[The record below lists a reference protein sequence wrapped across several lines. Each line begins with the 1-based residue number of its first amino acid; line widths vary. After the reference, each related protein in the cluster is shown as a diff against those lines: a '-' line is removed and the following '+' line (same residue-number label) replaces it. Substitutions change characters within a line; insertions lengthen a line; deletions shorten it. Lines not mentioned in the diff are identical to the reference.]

1 MTDLSPSQARS
12 MRAFLDSLV
21 RSARRFGGWRPDG
34 SGGDRVVPGQ
44 HAVEQLEL
52 SARRLLSERA
62 HAAGTALPASFIQGY
77 SSLPDAQR
85 EEMLTVL
92 AEAFGPDE
100 AALRR
105 ACEAYL
111 DNPGPEAANRLA
123 SLSEA
128 PRQELFR
135 RINQAPL
142 GTAALVR
149 LREDVLDVLPRR
161 PDLKQLDDDLLH
173 LFRSWFNRGFLVMRR
188 IDWSSPADLLEKIIR
203 YEAVHSIESWRDLRE
218 RLAPAD
224 RRCYAF
230 FHPALL
236 DEPLIFIEVALTP
249 AIVPSIQTILAP
261 DRDVIPPGAARAAM
275 FYSISNCQRGLQG
288 VSFGHHLIQQVV
300 EDLLRELPNLSQF
313 VTLSPVPGFGAWVR
327 EQAAAGREEAVE
339 ALAEAT
345 GGQVPADSRVLP
357 LAVDYFT
364 HAKDRKGRP
373 RDPVARFHLG
383 NGARLER
390 LCPAGDVSAHGLGA
404 SLGLMVNY
412 LYDLSTL
419 EANRDSFIA
428 DGTVTWGAPAK
439 ASARQASQM
448 ELTRV

>member
-1 MTDLSPSQARS
+1 M
-12 MRAFLDSLV
+12 
-21 RSARRFGGWRPDG
+21 
-34 SGGDRVVPGQ
+34 
-44 HAVEQLEL
+44 
-52 SARRLLSERA
+52 
-62 HAAGTALPASFIQGY
+62 
-77 SSLPDAQR
+77 
-85 EEMLTVL
+85 
-92 AEAFGPDE
+92 
-100 AALRR
+100 
-105 ACEAYL
+105 
-111 DNPGPEAANRLA
+111 
-123 SLSEA
+123 
-128 PRQELFR
+128 
-135 RINQAPL
+135 
-142 GTAALVR
+142 
-149 LREDVLDVLPRR
+149 
-161 PDLKQLDDDLLH
+161 
-173 LFRSWFNRGFLVMRR
+173 
-188 IDWSSPADLLEKIIR
+188 
-203 YEAVHSIESWRDLRE
+203 
-218 RLAPAD
+218 
-224 RRCYAF
+224 
-230 FHPALL
+230 
-236 DEPLIFIEVALTP
+236 ALTP

-404 SLGLMVNY
+404 SLGLMVKY